1 MVLTSA
7 SVCNHTFQLKQNIAM
22 KLISICRTWAA
33 VALLVIASSCTD
45 NFTEINKDPN
55 NPIEVSTG
63 SLMANA
69 QKGLLDDIYD
79 EWYSGRQSYLYAQYF
94 AQRNYTEEDRYQLR
108 QPVNN
113 NYWTFIYGDVMDLV
127 EIIRLNTEAGAEGN
141 QNEIAAARILKAWAM
156 QILTDTYGDIPY
168 FEAFKTGEDVSPVYT
183 PQSEIYQDLI
193 KELTEAAAQINVDES
208 MFGDFDLIYGGDA
221 SKWKKFANSLKMR
234 VAIRT
239 SKVDPNYLTHI
250 QDAIAG
256 GVFESNADNAKLRF
270 LGATPNAAPLYDAF
284 YFSNR
289 NDFTLAMPFVDLLTG
304 RNDEANGKTNPF
316 AGLFDP
322 RLAVWTVPNN
332 GEYIGMPYGIT
343 NDETAV
349 ARPSAIDLTEG
360 GATTAGNLALTFMDF
375 AEVAFIRSE
384 VENWSQEWYE
394 TGIMASLEDWAVEG
408 AITGDLPADYDQLV
422 EDYLAGLPPASM
434 ETVLTQKYIALFLQ
448 GYEAWAELRRTDYP
462 KMVVRPGE
470 VSYINPSGT
479 PVIFEPLVGDDI
491 PNRINY
497 PIIEQSLNATSYA
510 DAVGRMGSD
519 ELGVKVWWDVD

>member
-1 MVLTSA
+1 
-7 SVCNHTFQLKQNIAM
+7 
-22 KLISICRTWAA
+22 
-33 VALLVIASSCTD
+33 
-45 NFTEINKDPN
+45 
-55 NPIEVSTG
+55 
-63 SLMANA
+63 
-69 QKGLLDDIYD
+69 
-79 EWYSGRQSYLYAQYF
+79 
-94 AQRNYTEEDRYQLR
+94 
-108 QPVNN
+108 
-113 NYWTFIYGDVMDLV
+113 
-127 EIIRLNTEAGAEGN
+127 
-141 QNEIAAARILKAWAM
+141 
-156 QILTDTYGDIPY
+156 
-168 FEAFKTGEDVSPVYT
+168 
-183 PQSEIYQDLI
+183 
-193 KELTEAAAQINVDES
+193 
-208 MFGDFDLIYGGDA
+208 
-221 SKWKKFANSLKMR
+221 MR